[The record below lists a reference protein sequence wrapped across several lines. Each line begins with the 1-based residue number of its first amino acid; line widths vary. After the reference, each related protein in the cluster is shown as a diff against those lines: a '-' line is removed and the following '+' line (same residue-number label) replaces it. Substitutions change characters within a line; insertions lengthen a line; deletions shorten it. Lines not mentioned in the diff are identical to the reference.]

1 MEEHDKT
8 DGWNDGWHTSAST
21 GDSLNTLRDSVL
33 GAAKATIASAT
44 HRDPGDETKAEPRAD
59 ADGWSDG
66 RHASARPLESL
77 GALRD
82 SAVKAT
88 TTREGWW
95 KIARGTGK
103 VAAATAVVGFE
114 VVRNLLH
121 ADNLHDE
128 VEEQVDSE
136 DGWRHGF
143 EGTGYYHNGFR
154 IDDVDEGY

>member
-1 MEEHDKT
+1 MKNHDKT

-33 GAAKATIASAT
+33 GAARATIASAT
-44 HRDPGDETKAEPRAD
+44 HRDPGDETKSEPRAD

-66 RHASARPLESL
+66 KHASARPLESL
-77 GALRD
+77 GLLRD

-103 VAAATAVVGFE
+103 VAAVTAVVGFE
-114 VVRNLLH
+114 VVRRALQD
-121 ADNLHDE
+121 APSD
-128 VEEQVDSE
+128 QVDADEIESDLGWGDFG
-136 DGWRHGF
+136 DGY
-143 EGTGYYHNGFR
+143 GYYGKDGNRF
-154 IDDVDEGY
+154 D